1 MAGKKKIDA
10 AQILSAFGAKPQQ
23 QNTQAKQATVDT
35 PTTQATI
42 ATVDTMDRQATVDRV
57 DTMATIAKE
66 DTQATMDT
74 ANSQY
79 RHIAISNDIWGKV
92 KALQGQTGAPLNH
105 IINRALARYIQEIE
119 EAHGTITTTKI
130 ELI

>member
-23 QNTQAKQATVDT
+23 QDTQAKQATVDT

-42 ATVDTMDRQATVDRV
+42 ATVDTMDRVDA
-57 DTMATIAKE
+57 MATIATMAKE

-79 RHIAISNDIWGKV
+79 RHIAINNDIWDKV

-105 IINRALARYIQEIE
+105 IINRALARYIKEIE

-130 ELI
+130 KLI